1 MLIRSLSKPTQY
13 LLTFIFLLLITVL
26 HFIKPPTIEIST
38 VFGID
43 KFLHFLMFF
52 SLTLWSCFVF
62 SRERIKLFIIF
73 LILFG
78 LMLELIQMVFIPL
91 RSFEWM
97 DWLFDV
103 LGVLVGFFTFTKKL

>member
-1 MLIRSLSKPTQY
+1 MIRFLSRPTQY
-13 LLTFIFLLLITVL
+13 LLTFFLLLLTATL
-26 HFIKPPTIEIST
+26 HFINPPPIEVSPI
-38 VFGID
+38 FGID

-52 SLTLWSCFVF
+52 SLSLWSCFVF

-73 LILFG
+73 LILYG
-78 LMLELIQMVFIPL
+78 LMLELMQMAFFPL

-97 DWLFDV
+97 DWLFDA

>member
-1 MLIRSLSKPTQY
+1 MIRSLSRPTQY
-13 LLTFIFLLLITVL
+13 LLTFFLLLLTTTL
-26 HFIKPPTIEIST
+26 HFINPPTIEVT
-38 VFGID
+38 LID

-52 SLTLWSCFVF
+52 SLSLWSCFVF

-73 LILFG
+73 LILYG
-78 LMLELIQMVFIPL
+78 LMLEFMQMAFFPL

-97 DWLFDV
+97 DWLFDA